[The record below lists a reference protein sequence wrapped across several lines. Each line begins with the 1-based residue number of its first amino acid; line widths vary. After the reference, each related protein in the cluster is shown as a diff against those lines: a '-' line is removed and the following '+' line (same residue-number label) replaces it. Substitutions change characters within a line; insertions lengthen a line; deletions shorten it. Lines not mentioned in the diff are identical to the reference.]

1 MQSSKKSSLKPKQAH
16 QPNRGFLPKARY
28 LQVPLLASAL
38 LLGGC
43 IAVDETHVM
52 FDQPLGP
59 DYKPVAIRQPEVWP
73 HKILVLPVSG
83 HVHDDARA
91 EFERQFWAELQAR
104 NLWMLVGYDGVASTD
119 PNLGISEEA
128 ALLRARELGADG
140 ILQVSLG
147 DEQIYSPI
155 RISADVVIED
165 VASRQPAFKMHCDYD
180 SRNKLVAT
188 SARRYYISSIQPTDA
203 PDKSLSILSN
213 RYEFLHF
220 TGYYA
225 ARLIAEAFAASKKAE
240 KAEPVQA
247 DTPPPATGPAFAPVP
262 GTPPGK

>member
-1 MQSSKKSSLKPKQAH
+1 MQSSKKSSLKPNQDRN
-16 QPNRGFLPKARY
+16 PLPKARY
-28 LQVPLLASAL
+28 LQIPLLACAL

-83 HVHDDARA
+83 QVHDDARA

-104 NLWMLVGYDGVASTD
+104 NLWVLVGYDGVASTD

-155 RISADVVIED
+155 RLSADVVIED
-165 VASRQPAFKMHCDYD
+165 VASRQPSFKMHCDYD
-180 SRNKLVAT
+180 SRNRLVAN
-188 SARRYYISSIQPTDA
+188 SARRYYIQNVQQHDD
-203 PDKSLSILSN
+203 PDKSMSILQN

-220 TGYYA
+220 TGAYTA
-225 ARLIAEAFAASKKAE
+225 QLIADAFASSKKAE
-240 KAEPVQA
+240 KAEAVAP
-247 DTPPPATGPAFAPVP
+247 PPPATGPAFAPVP

>member
-1 MQSSKKSSLKPKQAH
+1 MQSSKKSSLKPERVNYN
-16 QPNRGFLPKARY
+16 PLPKARY
-28 LQVPLLASAL
+28 LQIPLLACAL

-43 IAVDETHVM
+43 IAVDETHGIL
-52 FDQPLGP
+52 DEPLGGN
-59 DYKPVAIRQPEVWP
+59 YEPVAIRQPEVWP

-83 HVHDDARA
+83 QVHDDARA

-104 NLWMLVGYDGVASTD
+104 NLWVLVGYDGVASTD

-213 RYEFLHF
+213 RYDFLHF
-220 TGYYA
+220 TGYYT
-225 ARLIAEAFAASKKAE
+225 ARLVAEAFAASKKAV
-240 KAEPVQA
+240 KAEAVPA
-247 DTPPPATGPAFAPVP
+247 TPPPADTGGETFAPIP
-262 GTPPGK
+262 GQPPGK

>member
-1 MQSSKKSSLKPKQAH
+1 MQSSKKSSLKPEQKI
-16 QPNRGFLPKARY
+16 NRRFLPKARY
-28 LQVPLLASAL
+28 LQVPLLACTL

-43 IAVDETHVM
+43 IATDETHLI
-52 FDQPLGP
+52 FDEPLGGN
-59 DYKPVAIRQPEVWP
+59 YEPVAIRQPEVWP

-83 HVHDDARA
+83 NVHDDARA

-104 NLWMLVGYDGVASTD
+104 NLWVLVGYDGVASTD

-147 DEQIYSPI
+147 DEQIYSPL
-155 RISADVVIED
+155 RLSADVVVED
-165 VASRQPAFKMHCDYD
+165 VASRQPSFKMHCDYD

-188 SARRYYISSIQPTDA
+188 SARRYYISSVQPTDA
-203 PDKSLSILSN
+203 PDKSLSILNN

-220 TGYYA
+220 TGYYT
-225 ARLIAEAFAASKKAE
+225 ARLIAEAFATSKKAE
-240 KAEPVQA
+240 KAEPVAPTAPAA
-247 DTPPPATGPAFAPVP
+247 DTGGESFAPIP
-262 GTPPGK
+262 GQPPGK